1 MKLMILAQPKTASTS
16 LMHAVGSLTD
26 LSFAQ
31 FFQLKLSD
39 NSGVNSV
46 VRFRDVFPALGYP
59 ALSFFHSDIASFSG
73 FRNFDRVMAADVCK
87 QHLPPTKAN
96 IDHLQNVP
104 KVVLVRKP
112 HETIESYR
120 RVTGLGL
127 NIQLLLKNEEFCQH
141 LEQELEQWQRGWLK
155 VAEEDSRSLVLT
167 KDDLVERPVEAM
179 ANILSLMGFK
189 DLEIPSG
196 FELPKKRY
204 SGG

>member
-31 FFQLKLSD
+31 FFQLKLSN

-46 VRFRDVFPALGYP
+46 VRFREAFPALDYP

-73 FRNFDRVMAADVCK
+73 FGNLESIMSADICK
-87 QHLPPTKAN
+87 QHLPPTQAN
-96 IDHLQNVP
+96 IDHLQDVP
-104 KVVLVRKP
+104 KVLLIRKP
-112 HETIESYR
+112 HETVESYR

-127 NIQLLLKNEEFCQH
+127 HIMRLLKDEDFCQR
-141 LEQELEQWQRGWLK
+141 LEQELESWQRGWLQ
-155 VAEEDSRSLVLT
+155 VAENDSQTLVLT
-167 KDDLVERPVEAM
+167 KDDLVERTAESMGRIV
-179 ANILSLMGFK
+179 SLMGLE
-189 DLEIPSG
+189 DVEIPAD